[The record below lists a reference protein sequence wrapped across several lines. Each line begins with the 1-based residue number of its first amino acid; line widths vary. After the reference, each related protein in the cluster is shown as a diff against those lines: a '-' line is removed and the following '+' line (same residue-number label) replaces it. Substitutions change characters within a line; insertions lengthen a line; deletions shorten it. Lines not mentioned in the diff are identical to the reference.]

1 MKSVDNPPRIL
12 IIGYGNPLRGDD
24 GLGWRAAERLA
35 VEWPEAQTLTCQQL
49 TPELAEPISRAAR
62 VVFLDAAAHGPPGSI
77 HEQPLQPDASAPAS
91 FTHHV
96 IPGVLLALSEK
107 LFGHLPEAV
116 LFSVAGESF
125 DFGQALSPPVEA
137 ALPEVIRRVRAWAQR
152 PMRDTLRREIR

>member
-1 MKSVDNPPRIL
+1 MDSSLDHSSRVL

-24 GLGWRAAERLA
+24 GLGWRVAERLA
-35 VEWPEAQTLTCQQL
+35 AEWPEAQTLTCQQL

-62 VVFLDAAAHGPPGSI
+62 LVFVDAAAHGPPGTI
-77 HEQPLQPDASAPAS
+77 HEQPLQPDASSPAS

-96 IPGVLLALSEK
+96 TPGVLLALSEK

-125 DFGQALSPPVEA
+125 DFGQALSLPVEA
-137 ALPEVIRRVRAWAQR
+137 ALPEVIRRVRAWAQ
-152 PMRDTLRREIR
+152 P